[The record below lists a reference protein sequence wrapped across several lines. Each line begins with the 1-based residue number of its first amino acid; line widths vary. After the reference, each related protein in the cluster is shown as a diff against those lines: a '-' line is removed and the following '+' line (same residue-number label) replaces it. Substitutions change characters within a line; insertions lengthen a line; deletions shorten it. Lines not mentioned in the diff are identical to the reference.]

1 MASASPPSPSIERF
15 RRQPGASPIIYG
27 HRGARG
33 DMPEN
38 TMPAF
43 QYLVDCGLRAV
54 ELDVQTTASGVPIIH
69 HDPHVSPYLA
79 RKPNGEWLTELG
91 PKIVESSVEQ
101 LKSYDIG
108 TLRPGSDY
116 QQRFPHQAQLNQ
128 VTIPTLEEFC
138 HWAQNYPDLLIN
150 IEVKSYP
157 EAPSCLGSAELYSAG
172 DARMGVSQKAP
183 DQSANPH
190 SAGKPRGPESTDL
203 PGSTDSHSAGKLR
216 GTESTDLPGSTD
228 LHSAGDARMGS
239 GSAELYSA
247 GRPGAPSCTRQGS
260 QGERDDKGERDDRE
274 ERDAAAEIQH
284 QSTPQTPQLCA
295 PPDQQIEAITKVIE
309 AYGLSSQILISS
321 FDWRI
326 LSACARI
333 APHIPRGYL
342 TQLARPSANNLE
354 ANIYPNSPWMH
365 GAHWQTDV
373 TLAKLSQQLNNPPP
387 SRINQSS
394 EPSPELLDPL
404 ANLLPDLIRQLGGQ
418 AWAPHY
424 QDLTPQS
431 LHRAHQLGLIT
442 NTWTVNNPKEIKHL
456 TQVDGIITDYP
467 RHSTLE

>member
-1 MASASPPSPSIERF
+1 
-15 RRQPGASPIIYG
+15 
-27 HRGARG
+27 
-33 DMPEN
+33 MPEN

-43 QYLVDCGLRAV
+43 QCLVDCGLRAV
-54 ELDVQTTASGVPIIH
+54 ELDVQTTADGVPIIH

-116 QQRFPHQAQLNQ
+116 QQRFPHQAKLNQ

-157 EAPSCLGSAELYSAG
+157 PEHRERRVVLGREGKGEWQHQAALGGEAGSAELYSAG
-172 DARMGVSQKAP
+172 
-183 DQSANPH
+183 
-190 SAGKPRGPESTDL
+190 KPRGRL
-203 PGSTDSHSAGKLR
+203 
-216 GTESTDLPGSTD
+216 
-228 LHSAGDARMGS
+228 
-239 GSAELYSA
+239 
-247 GRPGAPSCTRQGS
+247 GAPSCTRQGS
-260 QGERDDKGERDDRE
+260 QGEREDKGERE
-274 ERDAAAEIQH
+274 GTKESQP
-284 QSTPQTPQLCA
+284 TPKTPQLCA
-295 PPDQQIEAITKVIE
+295 PPEQQITAITKVIE
-309 AYGLSSQILISS
+309 AYGLSSQVLISS

-342 TQLARPSANNLE
+342 TQLARPNAPNLE

-387 SRINQSS
+387 NPTNQPNKSS
-394 EPSPELLDPL
+394 PNPTHQSNNPPPELLDQL

-442 NTWTVNNPKEIKHL
+442 NTWTANNPKEINHL

-467 RHSTLE
+467 RSSKKNTSDNPSQLNYTTTK

>member
-27 HRGARG
+27 HRGAHG

-54 ELDVQTTASGVPIIH
+54 ELDVQTTADGVPIIH

-157 EAPSCLGSAELYSAG
+157 WERLGMPGSAWERRPPGRHG

-183 DQSANPH
+183 DD
-190 SAGKPRGPESTDL
+190 RST
-203 PGSTDSHSAGKLR
+203 G
-216 GTESTDLPGSTD
+216 LPGSTD
-228 LHSAGDARMGS
+228 LHSAGSQGVLGAPSCTRQETP
-239 GSAELYSA
+239 AWAL
-247 GRPGAPSCTRQGS
+247 GAPSCTRQGS
-260 QGERDDKGERDDRE
+260 QGEREDKGERE
-274 ERDAAAEIQH
+274 GTKESQP
-284 QSTPQTPQLCA
+284 TPKTPQLCA
-295 PPDQQIEAITKVIE
+295 PPEQQITAINKIIQ
-309 AYGLSSQILISS
+309 AYGLSSQVLISS

-342 TQLARPSANNLE
+342 TQLARPGANNLE
-354 ANIYPNSPWMH
+354 ANIYPNSTWMH
-365 GAHWQTDV
+365 GAHWQTDG
-373 TLAKLSQQLNNPPP
+373 TLTNLSQQLNYPPP
-387 SRINQSS
+387 NQSGN
-394 EPSPELLDPL
+394 PSANPTHQSQASPPNHLDQPTNSPHDQL
-404 ANLLPDLIRQLGGQ
+404 ANSLPDLIHQLGGQ
-418 AWAPHY
+418 AWAPHH

>member
-1 MASASPPSPSIERF
+1 
-15 RRQPGASPIIYG
+15 
-27 HRGARG
+27 
-33 DMPEN
+33 MPEN

-54 ELDVQTTASGVPIIH
+54 ELDVQTAASGVPIIH

-79 RKPNGEWLTELG
+79 RKANGEWLTELG

-108 TLRPGSDY
+108 TLRPSSDY
-116 QQRFPHQAQLNQ
+116 QQRFPHQARLNQ
-128 VTIPTLEEFC
+128 ITIPTLEEFC

-157 EAPSCLGSAELYSAG
+157 WEWERRVVLGREAKGEWQHQAALGSDSTDLPGSAELYSAG
-172 DARMGVSQKAP
+172 KVG
-183 DQSANPH
+183 
-190 SAGKPRGPESTDL
+190 GLESTDL
-203 PGSTDSHSAGKLR
+203 PDSTHSHSAGSK
-216 GTESTDLPGSTD
+216 GAPGAPSCTRQETPAWA
-228 LHSAGDARMGS
+228 L
-239 GSAELYSA
+239 
-247 GRPGAPSCTRQGS
+247 GAPSCTRQGS
-260 QGERDDKGERDDRE
+260 QGEEREDKGERE
-274 ERDAAAEIQH
+274 EKEK
-284 QSTPQTPQLCA
+284 TPQLCA
-295 PPDQQIEAITKVIE
+295 PPEQQITAITKVIE
-309 AYGLSSQILISS
+309 AYNLSSQVLISS

-342 TQLARPSANNLE
+342 TQLARPNAPNLE

-365 GAHWQTDV
+365 GAHWQTDG

-387 SRINQSS
+387 SQSS
-394 EPSPELLDPL
+394 NSSPAPNHPLPELLDQL
-404 ANLLPDLIRQLGGQ
+404 ANSLPYLIHQLGGQ

-442 NTWTVNNPKEIKHL
+442 NTWTVNNHKEIKHL
-456 TQVDGIITDYP
+456 TQTQVDGIITDYP
-467 RHSTLE
+467 KH

>member
-54 ELDVQTTASGVPIIH
+54 ELDVQTTADGVPIIH
-69 HDPHVSPYLA
+69 HDPHVSPNLA

-157 EAPSCLGSAELYSAG
+157 WERLGMPGSAWERRPPGRHG
-172 DARMGVSQKAP
+172 DASMGVSQKAP
-183 DQSANPH
+183 DDRSTGLPGSTALH
-190 SAGKPRGPESTDL
+190 SAGKPRGRL
-203 PGSTDSHSAGKLR
+203 
-216 GTESTDLPGSTD
+216 
-228 LHSAGDARMGS
+228 
-239 GSAELYSA
+239 
-247 GRPGAPSCTRQGS
+247 GAPSCTRQGS
-260 QGERDDKGERDDRE
+260 QGEREDKGERE
-274 ERDAAAEIQH
+274 GAKESQP
-284 QSTPQTPQLCA
+284 TPKTPQLCA
-295 PPDQQIEAITKVIE
+295 PPDQQIEAITKIIQ
-309 AYGLSSQILISS
+309 AYGLSSQVLISS

-342 TQLARPSANNLE
+342 TQLARPNAPNLE

-373 TLAKLSQQLNNPPP
+373 TLAKLSQQLNYPPP
-387 SRINQSS
+387 NQSGNS
-394 EPSPELLDPL
+394 SPNHLNQPPNSSPALHDQL
-404 ANLLPDLIRQLGGQ
+404 ANSLPDLIHQLSGQ

>member
-1 MASASPPSPSIERF
+1 
-15 RRQPGASPIIYG
+15 
-27 HRGARG
+27 
-33 DMPEN
+33 MPEN

-43 QYLVDCGLRAV
+43 QCLVDCGLRAV
-54 ELDVQTTASGVPIIH
+54 ELDVQTTADGVPIIH

-116 QQRFPHQAQLNQ
+116 QQLFPHQAQLNQ

-157 EAPSCLGSAELYSAG
+157 PERERRVVLGREVKGELEHQAALGGEAGSAAL
-172 DARMGVSQKAP
+172 
-183 DQSANPH
+183 H
-190 SAGKPRGPESTDL
+190 SAGKPR
-203 PGSTDSHSAGKLR
+203 
-216 GTESTDLPGSTD
+216 
-228 LHSAGDARMGS
+228 
-239 GSAELYSA
+239 

-260 QGERDDKGERDDRE
+260 QGEREDKGERE
-274 ERDAAAEIQH
+274 GAKESQP
-284 QSTPQTPQLCA
+284 TPKTPQLCA
-295 PPDQQIEAITKVIE
+295 PPDQQIEAITKVIQ
-309 AYGLSSQILISS
+309 AYGLSSQVLISS

-342 TQLARPSANNLE
+342 TQLARPNGNNLE

-365 GAHWQTDV
+365 GAHWQTDG
-373 TLAKLSQQLNNPPP
+373 TLAKLSQQLNYPPP
-387 SRINQSS
+387 NQSGNS
-394 EPSPELLDPL
+394 SPAPSRPPPALLNQL
-404 ANLLPDLIRQLGGQ
+404 ANLLPDLIHQLGGQ
-418 AWAPHY
+418 AWAPHH

-442 NTWTVNNPKEIKHL
+442 NTWTVNGSHPINHL
-456 TQVDGIITDYP
+456 AQTSIDGIITDYP
-467 RHSTLE
+467 SSARNTPHPKPPS

>member
-54 ELDVQTTASGVPIIH
+54 ELDVQTTADGVPIIH

-157 EAPSCLGSAELYSAG
+157 GALSCTGSAELYSAG

-203 PGSTDSHSAGKLR
+203 PGSTDSHSAGKPR
-216 GTESTDLPGSTD
+216 
-228 LHSAGDARMGS
+228 
-239 GSAELYSA
+239 

-260 QGERDDKGERDDRE
+260 QGEREDKGERE
-274 ERDAAAEIQH
+274 GTKESQP
-284 QSTPQTPQLCA
+284 TPKTPQLCA
-295 PPDQQIEAITKVIE
+295 PPEQQIEAITKVIE

-342 TQLARPSANNLE
+342 TQLARPNVPNLE

-394 EPSPELLDPL
+394 NPPPDLLDQINNPPPELLDQL

>member
-43 QYLVDCGLRAV
+43 QYLVYCGLRAV
-54 ELDVQTTASGVPIIH
+54 ELDVQTTADGVPIIH

-108 TLRPGSDY
+108 TLRPGSGY

-157 EAPSCLGSAELYSAG
+157 PERERRVVLGREGKGERERRVVLGREGKGELEHQAALGGEAGSAEL
-172 DARMGVSQKAP
+172 
-183 DQSANPH
+183 H
-190 SAGKPRGPESTDL
+190 SAGKSRGRL
-203 PGSTDSHSAGKLR
+203 
-216 GTESTDLPGSTD
+216 
-228 LHSAGDARMGS
+228 
-239 GSAELYSA
+239 
-247 GRPGAPSCTRQGS
+247 GAPSYTRQGS
-260 QGERDDKGERDDRE
+260 QGEREDKGERE
-274 ERDAAAEIQH
+274 GTKESQ
-284 QSTPQTPQLCA
+284 PNPKTPQLCA
-295 PPDQQIEAITKVIE
+295 PPEQQIEAITKIIE
-309 AYGLSSQILISS
+309 AYGLSSQVLISS

-342 TQLARPSANNLE
+342 TQLARPNANNLE

-365 GAHWQTDV
+365 GAHWQTDS
-373 TLAKLSQQLNNPPP
+373 TLANLTQQLNYPPP
-387 SRINQSS
+387 NQSS
-394 EPSPELLDPL
+394 NSSPNHLNQPPNSSPALHDQL
-404 ANLLPDLIRQLGGQ
+404 ANSLPDLIHQLGGQ

-442 NTWTVNNPKEIKHL
+442 NTWTVNKPINHL
-456 TQVDGIITDYP
+456 AQTSIDGIITDYP
-467 RHSTLE
+467 RN

>member
-157 EAPSCLGSAELYSAG
+157 PEREHRVVLGREGKGELEHQAALGGEAGSAAL
-172 DARMGVSQKAP
+172 
-183 DQSANPH
+183 H
-190 SAGKPRGPESTDL
+190 SAGKPR
-203 PGSTDSHSAGKLR
+203 
-216 GTESTDLPGSTD
+216 
-228 LHSAGDARMGS
+228 
-239 GSAELYSA
+239 

-260 QGERDDKGERDDRE
+260 QGEREDKGERE
-274 ERDAAAEIQH
+274 GTKESQP
-284 QSTPQTPQLCA
+284 TPKTPQLCA
-295 PPDQQIEAITKVIE
+295 PPDQQITAITKIIE
-309 AYGLSSQILISS
+309 AYGLSSQVLISS

-342 TQLARPSANNLE
+342 TQLARPNAPNLE

-365 GAHWQTDV
+365 GAHWQADG
-373 TLAKLSQQLNNPPP
+373 TLAKLSQQLNNLPPNLTNQP
-387 SRINQSS
+387 NNSSPNPTHQSS
-394 EPSPELLDPL
+394 NSPPALLNQL
-404 ANLLPDLIRQLGGQ
+404 ANSLPDLIHQLGGQ
-418 AWAPHY
+418 AWAPHH
-424 QDLTPQS
+424 QDLTPQN

-442 NTWTVNNPKEIKHL
+442 NTWTVNNPNEINHL
-456 TQVDGIITDYP
+456 SQTPVDGIITDYVG
-467 RHSTLE
+467 RVYCSYLG

>member
-1 MASASPPSPSIERF
+1 
-15 RRQPGASPIIYG
+15 
-27 HRGARG
+27 
-33 DMPEN
+33 MPEN

-54 ELDVQTTASGVPIIH
+54 ELDVQTTADGVPIIH

-116 QQRFPHQAQLNQ
+116 QQRFPHQAQLDQ

-157 EAPSCLGSAELYSAG
+157 GALSCTGSAELYSAG

-190 SAGKPRGPESTDL
+190 SAGKPRG
-203 PGSTDSHSAGKLR
+203 
-216 GTESTDLPGSTD
+216 
-228 LHSAGDARMGS
+228 
-239 GSAELYSA
+239 
-247 GRPGAPSCTRQGS
+247 RPGAPSCTRQGS
-260 QGERDDKGERDDRE
+260 QGEREDKGERE
-274 ERDAAAEIQH
+274 GAKESQP
-284 QSTPQTPQLCA
+284 TPKTPQLCA
-295 PPDQQIEAITKVIE
+295 PPEQQIEAITKVIE

-342 TQLARPSANNLE
+342 TQLARPNAPNLE

-365 GAHWQTDV
+365 GAHWQADV
-373 TLAKLSQQLNNPPP
+373 TLAKLSQQPNNPPP
-387 SRINQSS
+387 NQSS
-394 EPSPELLDPL
+394 NSSPAPSHPPPELLDQL
-404 ANLLPDLIRQLGGQ
+404 ANSLPDLIHQLSGQ
-418 AWAPHY
+418 AWAPHH

>member
-43 QYLVDCGLRAV
+43 QCLVDCGLRAV
-54 ELDVQTTASGVPIIH
+54 ELDVQTTADGVPIIH

-157 EAPSCLGSAELYSAG
+157 PERRLAPGGAPSCTGSAELHWERRVALG
-172 DARMGVSQKAP
+172 GEARSTELY
-183 DQSANPH
+183 
-190 SAGKPRGPESTDL
+190 SAGKPRGRL
-203 PGSTDSHSAGKLR
+203 
-216 GTESTDLPGSTD
+216 
-228 LHSAGDARMGS
+228 
-239 GSAELYSA
+239 
-247 GRPGAPSCTRQGS
+247 GAPSCTRQGS
-260 QGERDDKGERDDRE
+260 QGERQDKGKRE
-274 ERDAAAEIQH
+274 GAEESQP
-284 QSTPQTPQLCA
+284 TPKTPQLCA
-295 PPDQQIEAITKVIE
+295 PPEQQIEAITKIIE
-309 AYGLSSQILISS
+309 AYGLSSQVLISS

-342 TQLARPSANNLE
+342 TQLARPGANNLE

-365 GAHWQTDV
+365 GAHWQTDS
-373 TLAKLSQQLNNPPP
+373 TLANLTQQLNYPPP
-387 SRINQSS
+387 NQSGNS
-394 EPSPELLDPL
+394 SPNHLNQPPNSSPALHDQL
-404 ANLLPDLIRQLGGQ
+404 ANSLPDLIHQLSGQ
-418 AWAPHY
+418 AWAPHH

-442 NTWTVNNPKEIKHL
+442 NTWTVNNLKEIKRL
-456 TQVDGIITDYP
+456 AQSPIDGIITDYP
-467 RHSTLE
+467 RH

>member
-1 MASASPPSPSIERF
+1 
-15 RRQPGASPIIYG
+15 
-27 HRGARG
+27 
-33 DMPEN
+33 MPEN

-43 QYLVDCGLRAV
+43 QCLIDCGLRAV
-54 ELDVQTTASGVPIIH
+54 ELDVQTAADGVPIIH

-157 EAPSCLGSAELYSAG
+157 PERERRVVLGREGKGERERRVVLGREGKGELEHQAALGGEAGSAEL
-172 DARMGVSQKAP
+172 
-183 DQSANPH
+183 H
-190 SAGKPRGPESTDL
+190 SAGKPRGRL
-203 PGSTDSHSAGKLR
+203 
-216 GTESTDLPGSTD
+216 
-228 LHSAGDARMGS
+228 
-239 GSAELYSA
+239 
-247 GRPGAPSCTRQGS
+247 GAPSCTRQGS
-260 QGERDDKGERDDRE
+260 QGEREDKGERE
-274 ERDAAAEIQH
+274 GAKESQP
-284 QSTPQTPQLCA
+284 TPKTPQLCA
-295 PPDQQIEAITKVIE
+295 PPEQQITAITKVIE
-309 AYGLSSQILISS
+309 AYNLSSQVLISS

-342 TQLARPSANNLE
+342 TQLARPNAPNLE

-373 TLAKLSQQLNNPPP
+373 TLAKLSQQLNYPPPSLTNQSSNPPP
-387 SRINQSS
+387 D
-394 EPSPELLDPL
+394 LLDQINNPPPALLDQL

-442 NTWTVNNPKEIKHL
+442 NTWTVNKPINHL
-456 TQVDGIITDYP
+456 AQTSIDGIITDYP
-467 RHSTLE
+467 RN

>member
-1 MASASPPSPSIERF
+1 MASASPPSIERF

-54 ELDVQTTASGVPIIH
+54 ELDVQTAADGVPIIH

-157 EAPSCLGSAELYSAG
+157 PERERRVVLGREGKGELEHQAALGGEAGSAEL
-172 DARMGVSQKAP
+172 
-183 DQSANPH
+183 H
-190 SAGKPRGPESTDL
+190 SAGKPRGRL
-203 PGSTDSHSAGKLR
+203 
-216 GTESTDLPGSTD
+216 
-228 LHSAGDARMGS
+228 
-239 GSAELYSA
+239 
-247 GRPGAPSCTRQGS
+247 GAPSYTRQGS
-260 QGERDDKGERDDRE
+260 QGEREDKGDKE
-274 ERDAAAEIQH
+274 EKEK
-284 QSTPQTPQLCA
+284 TPQLCA
-295 PPDQQIEAITKVIE
+295 PPEQQITAITKVIE
-309 AYGLSSQILISS
+309 AYNLSSQVLISS

-342 TQLARPSANNLE
+342 TQLARPNAPNLE

-365 GAHWQTDV
+365 GAHWQADSS
-373 TLAKLSQQLNNPPP
+373 LANLSQQLNNPPP
-387 SRINQSS
+387 SLTNQPGNSPKDLTQQPNDS
-394 EPSPELLDPL
+394 PSNFFNQL
-404 ANLLPDLIRQLGGQ
+404 ANSLPDLIHQLGGQ
-418 AWAPHY
+418 AWAPHH

-431 LHRAHQLGLIT
+431 LHRAHQLDLIT
-442 NTWTVNNPKEIKHL
+442 NTWTANNPKEINHL

>member
-1 MASASPPSPSIERF
+1 
-15 RRQPGASPIIYG
+15 
-27 HRGARG
+27 
-33 DMPEN
+33 MPEN

-43 QYLVDCGLRAV
+43 QCLVDCGLRAV
-54 ELDVQTTASGVPIIH
+54 ELDVQTAADGVPIIH

-108 TLRPGSDY
+108 TLRPGSGY

-157 EAPSCLGSAELYSAG
+157 PERERRVVLGREGKGELEHQAALGGEAGSA
-172 DARMGVSQKAP
+172 
-183 DQSANPH
+183 
-190 SAGKPRGPESTDL
+190 
-203 PGSTDSHSAGKLR
+203 
-216 GTESTDLPGSTD
+216 D
-228 LHSAGDARMGS
+228 LHSAGSKWA
-239 GSAELYSA
+239 L
-247 GRPGAPSCTRQGS
+247 GAPSCTRQGS
-260 QGERDDKGERDDRE
+260 QGEREDKGERE
-274 ERDAAAEIQH
+274 GAKESQP
-284 QSTPQTPQLCA
+284 TPKTPQLCA
-295 PPDQQIEAITKVIE
+295 PPEQQITAITKIIQ
-309 AYGLSSQILISS
+309 AYGLSSQVLISS

-342 TQLARPSANNLE
+342 TQLARPNANNLE

-394 EPSPELLDPL
+394 NPPPDLLDQINNSPPALLNQL
-404 ANLLPDLIRQLGGQ
+404 ANLLPDLIHQLGGQ
-418 AWAPHY
+418 AWAPHH

-442 NTWTVNNPKEIKHL
+442 NTWTVNGSRPINHL
-456 TQVDGIITDYP
+456 AQTSIDGIITDYLGP
-467 RHSTLE
+467 KHTSSQTTQLNYTITK

>member
-1 MASASPPSPSIERF
+1 
-15 RRQPGASPIIYG
+15 
-27 HRGARG
+27 
-33 DMPEN
+33 MPEN

-54 ELDVQTTASGVPIIH
+54 ELDVQTTADGVPIIH

-157 EAPSCLGSAELYSAG
+157 PERERRVVLGREGKGELEHQAALGGEAGSAAL
-172 DARMGVSQKAP
+172 
-183 DQSANPH
+183 H
-190 SAGKPRGPESTDL
+190 SAGKPR
-203 PGSTDSHSAGKLR
+203 
-216 GTESTDLPGSTD
+216 
-228 LHSAGDARMGS
+228 
-239 GSAELYSA
+239 
-247 GRPGAPSCTRQGS
+247 GRPGAPSCTRQETPAWASPQKHQIGS
-260 QGERDDKGERDDRE
+260 P
-274 ERDAAAEIQH
+274 
-284 QSTPQTPQLCA
+284 SYTPQTRQEEKEKTPQLCA
-295 PPDQQIEAITKVIE
+295 PPEQQITAINKIIE
-309 AYGLSSQILISS
+309 AYGLSSQVLISS

-342 TQLARPSANNLE
+342 TQLARPNVPNLE

-373 TLAKLSQQLNNPPP
+373 KLAKLSQQLNNPPP
-387 SRINQSS
+387 SLTNQSS
-394 EPSPELLDPL
+394 NPPPDLLDQINNPPPALLDQL
-404 ANLLPDLIRQLGGQ
+404 ANSLPDLIHQLGGQ

-442 NTWTVNNPKEIKHL
+442 NTWTVNNHINHL
-456 TQVDGIITDYP
+456 AQTSIDGIITDYP
-467 RHSTLE
+467 RN

>member
-43 QYLVDCGLRAV
+43 QHLVNCGLRAV
-54 ELDVQTTASGVPIIH
+54 ELDVQTTADGVPIIH
-69 HDPHVSPYLA
+69 HDPHVSPNLA
-79 RKPNGEWLTELG
+79 REANGEWLTELG

-157 EAPSCLGSAELYSAG
+157 PERERRVVLGREGKGELEHQAALGGEARSAALY
-172 DARMGVSQKAP
+172 
-183 DQSANPH
+183 
-190 SAGKPRGPESTDL
+190 SAGKPR
-203 PGSTDSHSAGKLR
+203 
-216 GTESTDLPGSTD
+216 
-228 LHSAGDARMGS
+228 
-239 GSAELYSA
+239 

-260 QGERDDKGERDDRE
+260 QGEEREDKGDKEKKE
-274 ERDAAAEIQH
+274 K
-284 QSTPQTPQLCA
+284 TPQLCA
-295 PPDQQIEAITKVIE
+295 PPEQQITAITKVIE
-309 AYGLSSQILISS
+309 AYGLSSQVLISS

-342 TQLARPSANNLE
+342 TQLAHPNANNLE

-365 GAHWQTDV
+365 GIHWQTDG
-373 TLAKLSQQLNNPPP
+373 TLANLSQQLNYPPP
-387 SRINQSS
+387 SLTNQPGNSPKDLTQQPNDS
-394 EPSPELLDPL
+394 PSNFFNQL
-404 ANLLPDLIRQLGGQ
+404 ANSLPDLIHQLSGQ
-418 AWAPHY
+418 AWAPHH

-442 NTWTVNNPKEIKHL
+442 NTWTVNNLKEIKRL
-456 TQVDGIITDYP
+456 AQSPIDGIITDYP
-467 RHSTLE
+467 RH

>member
-1 MASASPPSPSIERF
+1 MASASPPSIERF

-43 QYLVDCGLRAV
+43 QCLIDCGLRAV
-54 ELDVQTTASGVPIIH
+54 ELDVQTTADGVPIIH
-69 HDPHVSPYLA
+69 HDPHVSPNLA

-138 HWAQNYPDLLIN
+138 HWAQRHPDLLIN

-157 EAPSCLGSAELYSAG
+157 PERERRVVLGREGKGELEHQAALGGEARSAAL
-172 DARMGVSQKAP
+172 
-183 DQSANPH
+183 H
-190 SAGKPRGPESTDL
+190 SAGKPR
-203 PGSTDSHSAGKLR
+203 
-216 GTESTDLPGSTD
+216 
-228 LHSAGDARMGS
+228 
-239 GSAELYSA
+239 

-260 QGERDDKGERDDRE
+260 QGEREDKGERE
-274 ERDAAAEIQH
+274 GTKESQP
-284 QSTPQTPQLCA
+284 TPKTPQLCA
-295 PPDQQIEAITKVIE
+295 PPEQQIEAITKVIE

-342 TQLARPSANNLE
+342 TQLARPGANNLE

-365 GAHWQTDV
+365 GAHWQTDS
-373 TLAKLSQQLNNPPP
+373 TLANLTQQLNYPPP
-387 SRINQSS
+387 NQSGNS
-394 EPSPELLDPL
+394 SPNHLNHPPNSPPELLDQL
-404 ANLLPDLIRQLGGQ
+404 ANSLPDLIHQLGGQ
-418 AWAPHY
+418 AWAPHH

-442 NTWTVNNPKEIKHL
+442 NTWTVNGSRPINHL
-456 TQVDGIITDYP
+456 AQTFIDGIITDYP
-467 RHSTLE
+467 KQMGR

>member
-138 HWAQNYPDLLIN
+138 HWAQRHPDLLIN

-157 EAPSCLGSAELYSAG
+157 WERLGMPGSAWERRPPGRHG

-183 DQSANPH
+183 DD
-190 SAGKPRGPESTDL
+190 RST
-203 PGSTDSHSAGKLR
+203 G
-216 GTESTDLPGSTD
+216 LPGSTD
-228 LHSAGDARMGS
+228 LHSAGSQGVLGAPSCTRQETP
-239 GSAELYSA
+239 AWAL
-247 GRPGAPSCTRQGS
+247 GAPSCTRQGS
-260 QGERDDKGERDDRE
+260 QGEDKGEKE
-274 ERDAAAEIQH
+274 K
-284 QSTPQTPQLCA
+284 TPQLCA
-295 PPDQQIEAITKVIE
+295 PPEQQITAINKIIE

-342 TQLARPSANNLE
+342 TQLARPNAPNLE

-373 TLAKLSQQLNNPPP
+373 TLAKLSQQPNNPPP
-387 SRINQSS
+387 NQIQQLITSPQPSTPRTSRPTRQLTPRPHPPTQRSSLGTPPPRPHPPKPPPRPPTRPHHQHLDRQQSHQP
-394 EPSPELLDPL
+394 PSP
-404 ANLLPDLIRQLGGQ
+404 NL
-418 AWAPHY
+418 H
-424 QDLTPQS
+424 
-431 LHRAHQLGLIT
+431 
-442 NTWTVNNPKEIKHL
+442 
-456 TQVDGIITDYP
+456 
-467 RHSTLE
+467 